1 MTETPKADD
10 WLTVPDAAERIGRP
24 VTKVYAWLRRPAEE
38 TKIRTMILPG
48 PNGNTKRVHVPSL
61 IDYISTLR
69 PGNPRL
75 RK

>member
-1 MTETPKADD
+1 MTEIPKADD
-10 WLTVPDAAERIGRP
+10 WLTVPEAAVRIGRP
-24 VTKVYAWLRRPAEE
+24 VTKVYSWLRRDPEV
-38 TKIRTMILPG
+38 TKIRTMYLPG
-48 PNGNTKRVHVPSL
+48 PNGITKRVHVPSL